1 MPLLHSM
8 NQVK

>member
-1 MPLLHSM
+1 M